1 MPLIDENRYLAKAG
15 LRGLATTGKQGLKAL
30 IQSSGTKISIN
41 AQGDES
47 LTGQSVGFRLAPRL
61 NAAGR
66 IASPRVALELL
77 LSGDRKIC
85 EVLAAD
91 IEEHNRVRR
100 ELTLRVVS
108 EAIALVEKEV
118 DLRHDA
124 MIVVAG
130 TGWGHGVLGLAATRL
145 AERYARPA
153 IVLGIEDGA
162 ANGSGM
168 AKGSGRSVEGFDL
181 GGVLQTTRHLLA
193 SGGGH
198 AMACGLSLPVASLP
212 EFRELALRYVRE
224 KLKADG
230 RTMDDL
236 VPQVRADCA
245 VTRRDITRQLLHDL
259 AGFEPCGAG
268 NAEALLVL
276 SGVSIVDTCA
286 MGPGGRHLK
295 WRIEAD
301 GQCFEA
307 VWFYPGEAAIGFGM
321 GEIIDLCFSPQ
332 FNSYRGRDSVQL
344 VVKAARAHAGV

>member
-1 MPLIDENRYLAKAG
+1 MQGLVQTHWPNQTERFWNKFIELVGLASVADCVPLIDENRYLAKEG
-15 LRGLATTGKQGLKAL
+15 LRGLATTGKHGLKAL
-30 IQSSGTKISIN
+30 MQSSGTKISVN

-66 IASPRVALELL
+66 MASPRLALELL
-77 LSGDRKIC
+77 LSGDKDIC
-85 EVLAAD
+85 AALAAE
-91 IEEHNRVRR
+91 IEGHNQVRR
-100 ELTLRVVS
+100 ERTLRVVS
-108 EAIALVEKEV
+108 EAIAMVEQQV
-118 DLRHDA
+118 DLRHDP
-124 MIVVAG
+124 MIIMAG
-130 TGWGHGVLGLAATRL
+130 EGWEHGVIGLAATRL

-212 EFRELALRYVRE
+212 EFRELALRCARE

-230 RTMDDL
+230 RSMDDL

-245 VTRRDITRQLLHDL
+245 VTGRHITRQLLRDFS
-259 AGFEPCGAG
+259 GFEPCGAG

-276 SGVSIVDTCA
+276 SLPAYVA
-286 MGPGGRHLK
+286 RLLGGEEDVGRCQLGRLGRASD
-295 WRIEAD
+295 W
-301 GQCFEA
+301 
-307 VWFYPGEAAIGFGM
+307 GF
-321 GEIIDLCFSPQ
+321 
-332 FNSYRGRDSVQL
+332 
-344 VVKAARAHAGV
+344 